1 MAFLRSTS
9 AVDAEAEIHGR
20 ERVPAPPRDGR
31 LLGLGRAAGRMSRQH
46 LTVWEPQ
53 WARDE
58 LTRSAFRRRLRQYQ
72 RELREDQG
80 YAFLIF
86 RQADAALVGGLSISN
101 VRRGVAQAA
110 SIGYWIGAPHVRRG
124 HMTDAVKAVL
134 PFAFG
139 TLGLHRLEAACLP
152 HNHALHARAGE
163 GRLQARRHGAP
174 LPEDQRRLA
183 GSRSLRAAARR
194 CAACEDG
201 EALMPTDARIG
212 SDGRAPMRGAWRA
225 FAARLLLLA
234 GGAARACAGRASR
247 SRPSRST
254 TTPIASR

>member
-9 AVDAEAEIHGR
+9 GIDAEAEIHGQAVFLR
-20 ERVPAPPRDGR
+20 HPAMGDYSAWAE
-31 LLGLGRAAGRMSRQH
+31 LRAMSRQH

-86 RQADAALVGGLSISN
+86 RHAGAALVGGLSISN

-110 SIGYWIGAPHVRRG
+110 SIGYWIGAPYVRRG

-134 PFAFG
+134 PFAFA

-152 HNHALHARAGE
+152 HNHPSTRVLEKVGFKRE
-163 GRLQARRHGAP
+163 GMARRYLKINGVWQDHDLFA
-174 LPEDQRRLA
+174 LLQDDA
-183 GSRSLRAAARR
+183 GV
-194 CAACEDG
+194 
-201 EALMPTDARIG
+201 
-212 SDGRAPMRGAWRA
+212 
-225 FAARLLLLA
+225 
-234 GGAARACAGRASR
+234 
-247 SRPSRST
+247 
-254 TTPIASR
+254 

>member
-9 AVDAEAEIHGR
+9 GIDAEAEVHGQGVFLR
-20 ERVPAPPRDGR
+20 HPAMGDYSAWAE
-31 LLGLGRAAGRMSRQH
+31 LRAMSRQH

-86 RQADAALVGGLSISN
+86 RHAGGTLIGGLSVSN

-134 PFAFG
+134 PFAFV

-152 HNHALHARAGE
+152 HNLPSTRVLEKAGFKRE
-163 GRLQARRHGAP
+163 GMARRYLKINGVWQDHD
-174 LPEDQRRLA
+174 LF
-183 GSRSLRAAARR
+183 
-194 CAACEDG
+194 
-201 EALMPTDARIG
+201 ALLQDDARV
-212 SDGRAPMRGAWRA
+212 
-225 FAARLLLLA
+225 
-234 GGAARACAGRASR
+234 
-247 SRPSRST
+247 
-254 TTPIASR
+254 